1 MALVVDGAR
10 LLAAIE
16 IEDLGGGLPDGA
28 PARSIGSLAGRT
40 IRADASPSEALEVM
54 HRCGRR
60 RLAVTTEDGDVVG
73 LLCRKANGFGFCSD
87 EDVRQRKRALG
98 RPAGPRVEM

>member
-1 MALVVDGAR
+1 
-10 LLAAIE
+10 
-16 IEDLGGGLPDGA
+16 
-28 PARSIGSLAGRT
+28 
-40 IRADASPSEALEVM
+40 
-54 HRCGRR
+54 
-60 RLAVTTEDGDVVG
+60 VG